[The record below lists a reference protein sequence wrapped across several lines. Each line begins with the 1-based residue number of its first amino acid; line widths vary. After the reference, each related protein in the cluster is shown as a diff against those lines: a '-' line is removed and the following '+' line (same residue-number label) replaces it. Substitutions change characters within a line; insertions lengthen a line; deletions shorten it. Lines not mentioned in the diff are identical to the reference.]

1 MAETKFSDEVALNS
15 TQSAEEAKLS
25 SRDDEN
31 RIDGNKVEHKDGGTQ
46 TEERTLKVDL
56 ANFDSS
62 TVLRQSSPAEA
73 RDRNP
78 PKIGG
83 RGKMVSI

>member
-1 MAETKFSDEVALNS
+1 MQK
-15 TQSAEEAKLS
+15 EAKLS

-31 RIDGNKVEHKDGGTQ
+31 RIDGNKVENKDGGTQ
-46 TEERTLKVDL
+46 TGERMLKIDL

-62 TVLRQSSPAEA
+62 TVLRQSSPTEA

-83 RGKMVSI
+83 QGKMGSI